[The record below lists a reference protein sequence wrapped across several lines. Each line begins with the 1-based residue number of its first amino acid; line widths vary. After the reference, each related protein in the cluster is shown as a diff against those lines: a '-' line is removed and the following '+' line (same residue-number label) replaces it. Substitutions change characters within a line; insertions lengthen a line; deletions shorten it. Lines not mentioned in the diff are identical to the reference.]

1 MSIGWCQLCSM
12 ASLEFHAQWV
22 VLEFAMVVVCCRWN
36 SCSRS
41 LLFQSLAVAS
51 REPLLLF
58 AGKIPHWGGPH
69 VPFESILSSVDDSA
83 AFKQYA
89 ILDGELIMTFYIWP
103 YLQWHL
109 SFIIWPAQKDMLL
122 ESLQGGVL
130 VCSLL
135 NLFEILGGVRS
146 GPLLSLND
154 RIQTGVTPP
163 VLTR

>member
-1 MSIGWCQLCSM
+1 MYPLNQFFPQLC
-12 ASLEFHAQWV
+12 
-22 VLEFAMVVVCCRWN
+22 
-36 SCSRS
+36 
-41 LLFQSLAVAS
+41 
-51 REPLLLF
+51 
-58 AGKIPHWGGPH
+58 GD
-69 VPFESILSSVDDSA
+69 DDSA

-109 SFIIWPAQKDMLL
+109 CFIIWPAQKDMLL